1 MRGEAGSME
10 FREITGNMKKCELE
24 VCAYSLESCRA
35 AKEAGADRVELC
47 TAMYDGGTTPSAAM
61 IRMARRITEGMELYV
76 MIRPRGGDFLYSEEE
91 FLQMQEEIR
100 YVKETGAD
108 GVVLGILLADGRVD
122 RERTAQLVEWAS
134 PMKVT
139 FHRAFDMTCDPRA
152 ALEEVIE
159 SGCYR
164 ILTSGMHNM
173 APEGADVLKELV
185 EQAQGRIQIMAG
197 SGVNASNARFLR
209 DTGVNA
215 LHMSG
220 KSVRDSDMTFRN
232 PQVFMGGVPGIPE
245 YEIAYSDRR
254 KIREVADILG
264 N

>member
-1 MRGEAGSME
+1 
-10 FREITGNMKKCELE
+10 
-24 VCAYSLESCRA
+24 
-35 AKEAGADRVELC
+35 
-47 TAMYDGGTTPSAAM
+47 
-61 IRMARRITEGMELYV
+61 
-76 MIRPRGGDFLYSEEE
+76 
-91 FLQMQEEIR
+91 MQEEIR

-164 ILTSGMHNM
+164 ILTSGMHNT

-197 SGVNASNARFLR
+197 SGVNASNARFF
-209 DTGVNA
+209 TGYGRQR
-215 LHMSG
+215 LTH
-220 KSVRDSDMTFRN
+220 
-232 PQVFMGGVPGIPE
+232 E
-245 YEIAYSDRR
+245 R
-254 KIREVADILG
+254 KKRARQ
-264 N
+264 